1 MLKEQRLS
9 NFDLLKIISMLFIV
23 LGHVI
28 LHSGILNNTSG
39 MIHNILEIIFFTL
52 CVHVNIFI
60 LITGYFQIDREF
72 KWKKLATLISKVV
85 FYKISV
91 SLILYFFFPFDVSLK
106 DLLIELIPFNLESY
120 WFIANYILLYLLS
133 PYINMIINKLAGKEL
148 KKYILILILC
158 FSLLPFLSLNLFTN
172 NNGYTLYQ
180 FILMYSIGAFIKKEN
195 IVEKIKNIKLKK
207 LKLFFAFILC
217 IIINYGIFKFAQY
230 LSVKN
235 NTFFF
240 NTISAMI
247 YNHKLDYNNIF
258 LIIQSISLFLLFST
272 FNIKNKLISYIS
284 SSTLAVYI
292 IHENPFMRQNLYRFF
307 GFNNTYNYASSKIFL
322 DIIILV
328 ALIFVMSVVIDKILD
343 YIIMLF
349 KRKGD
354 IMKFKKI
361 DKKDI
366 IIFLI
371 PFCLF
376 MFLLLVFYPGII
388 TYDGHNQWSQI
399 VSNNISNAHPF
410 FSTYFML
417 LLSKIWNSPTIVLMF
432 QVFIFSYFWM
442 LICKNIRKNNQN
454 SFKKE
459 LIYTIIIS
467 FIPIISLYSITL
479 WKDILYSYYLMAI
492 AYYIYK
498 GIKDNFKY
506 TSFEIFNIGLL
517 ITLVFNYRHN
527 GMITAIL
534 LLVMF
539 IIIFVKE
546 KMGFKKLLI
555 VILTFLSLNVLISI
569 PKKIYLEKNN
579 ESNTETKEGVSTID
593 SYIIWMYGAHV
604 VDDNIKGEDLEQLN
618 KIIPIDDWKNVYDP
632 FLINSTGFYDRDNH
646 YYNENKEYFRKTFM
660 NYTLKNPFT
669 IIKHYLKADALLW
682 SPIPVGY
689 VYSFDYTEWWPKYEF
704 NNGEVY
710 GYDGINIKFPIVKK
724 IVEKLTSFTLY
735 FPFKLFYQP
744 ANALYVSIIAIFLL
758 IKQNKNKKYWL
769 LLAPCILNI
778 LPLIPTNLAQDLRY
792 VYINYL
798 TLLVIAL
805 IFICEY
811 DFTKIREFVKRKKN
825 KQNA

>member
-9 NFDLLKIISMLFIV
+9 NFDLLKTISMLFIV

-72 KWKKLATLISKVV
+72 KWKKIVNLISKVI
-85 FYKISV
+85 FYKIV
-91 SLILYFFFPFDVSLK
+91 ISLILYFFFPFDISLK
-106 DLLIELIPFNLESY
+106 KLLIELIPFNLESY

-133 PYINMIINKLAGKEL
+133 PYLNMIINKLSTKEL
-148 KKYILILILC
+148 TKYILILILC
-158 FSLLPFLSLNLFTN
+158 FSLLPFLSLSLFTN

-195 IVEKIKNIKLKK
+195 MVEKIKNIKLKR
-207 LKLFFAFILC
+207 LKLFLVFILC
-217 IIINYGIFKFAQY
+217 IVMNYGIFKFVQY
-230 LSVKN
+230 LSIKN
-235 NTFFF
+235 NNFFF
-240 NTISAMI
+240 NNLYTMI
-247 YNHKLDYNNIF
+247 YEHKLNYNNIF

-292 IHENPFMRQNLYRFF
+292 IHENPFMRQNIYRFF
-307 GFNNTYNYASSKIFL
+307 GFNNTYNYASIKIFL

-328 ALIFVMSVVIDKILD
+328 FLIFSVSVLVDKILN
-343 YIIMLF
+343 YIIKFF
-349 KRKGD
+349 KEKGGT
-354 IMKFKKI
+354 MKLKKI

-399 VSNNISNAHPF
+399 VNNTIGNGHPF

-432 QVFIFSYFWM
+432 QVFVFSYFWT
-442 LICKNIRKNNQN
+442 LICKNIRKNNPDC
-454 SFKKE
+454 FKKE

-479 WKDILYSYYLMAI
+479 WKDILYSYYLMFI
-492 AYYIYK
+492 IYYIYK
-498 GIKDNFKY
+498 GIKNNFKY
-506 TSFEIFNIGLL
+506 NYFDVFNIGLL
-517 ITLVFNYRHN
+517 LTLVFNYRHN

-534 LLVMF
+534 ILIMF
-539 IIIFVKE
+539 LIIFIKE
-546 KMGFKKLLI
+546 KIGYKKTII
-555 VILTFLSLNVLISI
+555 VILTFLSLNLLISI
-569 PKKIYLEKNN
+569 PKKSYLEKYNA
-579 ESNTETKEGVSTID
+579 SNTETEEGVGTID
-593 SYIIWMYGAHV
+593 SYIIWMFGAHI
-604 VDDNIKGEDLEQLN
+604 VDGNIKGEDLQELN
-618 KIIPIDDWKNVYDP
+618 KIIPIDEWKKVYDP
-632 FLINSTGFYDRDNH
+632 FLVNSTGFYDRDNH
-646 YYNENKEYFRKTFM
+646 YYNENKNYFRKIFID
-660 NYTLKNPFT
+660 YTLKHPVT

-689 VYSFDYTEWWPKYEF
+689 VYSFDYTDWWPKYEF
-704 NNGEVY
+704 NNGKVY
-710 GYDGINIKFPIVKK
+710 GYDGINLKFPIIKK
-724 IVEKLTSFTLY
+724 VVEKTTSFTLH
-735 FPFKLFYQP
+735 FPLKLFYQP
-744 ANALYVSIIAIFLL
+744 ANALYVSIIAIYLI

-769 LLAPCILNI
+769 LLTPCVLNI

-798 TLLVIAL
+798 TLLVVAL

-811 DFTKIREFVKRKKN
+811 DFDKIKKFIKAKTSVKK
-825 KQNA
+825 A